1 MSLTHQLS
9 PLAPAHQNPETLKN
23 GEEEKP
29 NQTIKTSRSDATLE
43 PKTQKAQN
51 IQEQKLDILSM
62 DGKRKLPKT
71 SDLQPKNK
79 KGTFASK
86 WS

>member
-1 MSLTHQLS
+1 MSLTHQLL
-9 PLAPAHQNPETLKN
+9 PLAPAHQNPKTLKN

-29 NQTIKTSRSDATLE
+29 NQTNKTSRSAATLE
-43 PKTQKAQN
+43 PKTLKAQN
-51 IQEQKLDILSM
+51 IREQKLDILCM
-62 DGKRKLPKT
+62 DGKRKLHKT

-79 KGTFASK
+79 KETFASK